1 MLTVWSL
8 TPGYE
13 YEYSYTATGSYTYDG
28 TTLSMTLG
36 NEQVKT
42 AIAGKTIVKVVC
54 VPKRIVNIVVK

>member
-1 MLTVWSL
+1 MVQIQGKPRVRMMMPVDANQDQMREL
-8 TPGYE
+8 
-13 YEYSYTATGSYTYDG
+13 A
-28 TTLSMTLG
+28 LG

>member
-1 MLTVWSL
+1 MVKIQGKPRVRMMMPADANQDQMREL
-8 TPGYE
+8 
-13 YEYSYTATGSYTYDG
+13 A
-28 TTLSMTLG
+28 LG